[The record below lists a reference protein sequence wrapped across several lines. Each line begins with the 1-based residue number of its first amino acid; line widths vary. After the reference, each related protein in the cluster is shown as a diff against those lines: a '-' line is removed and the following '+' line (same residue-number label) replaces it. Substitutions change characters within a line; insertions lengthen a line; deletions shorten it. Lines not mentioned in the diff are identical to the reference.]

1 MSLYHICHTIF
12 SLYGLCDFCFA
23 TPGFEGTHLAY
34 GLSQTL
40 SGGPEVYPLL
50 LLVFY
55 KLIVLSKERAVA
67 YMLS

>member
-1 MSLYHICHTIF
+1 MVCLKPF
-12 SLYGLCDFCFA
+12 
-23 TPGFEGTHLAY
+23 
-34 GLSQTL
+34 Q
-40 SGGPEVYPLL
+40 GGPEVYPLL